1 MQKEKSSGNKKWR
14 NAYILVIGVLFML
27 IVFFYFFT
35 KQFA

>member
-1 MQKEKSSGNKKWR
+1 MQQEKPLGNKKWR
-14 NAYILVIGVLFML
+14 NAYMLVIGVLIML

>member
-1 MQKEKSSGNKKWR
+1 MQKEKLSGNKKWR
-14 NAYILVIGVLFML
+14 YAYILVIGVLFML

>member
-1 MQKEKSSGNKKWR
+1 MPAKKTSISKKWR